1 MSNYKNNSIVSQ
13 DCLDE
18 PNQKKYW
25 ENLHRCT
32 PRELDILEYIAKLGR
47 GMEAKEAK
55 QVLKVV
61 ESTAFTILR
70 RLSEP
75 EFSKERF
82 SVRLLRREKGG
93 ANGSFLYFLNSISL
107 EDIKEVKNEK
117 RYNPKYQLDEQNPD
131 KKEEDFCKYHEK
143 PSSDALNALFDSSTD
158 TTEPKTENNSKDTD
172 LILIKKLI
180 SDLIDEKLSKHK
192 ARIATLEDIE
202 KKVNS
207 SDTLDL
213 QSLLVEI
220 LQ

>member
-1 MSNYKNNSIVSQ
+1 MSNYKNNYLVSQ
-13 DCLDE
+13 VCLDE

-47 GMEAKEAK
+47 GMEAKEAA
-55 QVLKVV
+55 QVLKVG
-61 ESTAFTILR
+61 ESTASTILR
-70 RLSEP
+70 RLCEP
-75 EFSKERF
+75 NYGKKRF
-82 SVRLLRREKGG
+82 NVPLLRREPGG
-93 ANGSFLYFLNSISL
+93 PNGSFLHFLMISL
-107 EDIKEVKNEK
+107 ADIQKVKNEK
-117 RYNPKYQLDEQNPD
+117 GYNQKYKLDKQNLD
-131 KKEEDFCKYHEK
+131 KKEEDFCQNFQKL
-143 PSSDALNALFDSSTD
+143 SSDASNELFDSSTD

-172 LILIKKLI
+172 SILIKKFI

-213 QSLLVEI
+213 ESLLVEI